1 MSGSSASNW
10 RLARALRDGY
20 DGSDDCP
27 IPPRI
32 EGVLQN
38 KSTAGTDSGME
49 HFGYKE
55 SLARSIGS
63 FGSFAAGVSYI
74 SILTGTFQLF
84 YFGFGT
90 AGPAYLWSWPMVLVG
105 QLAVALCF
113 MELAAKYPIAGS
125 VYNWSKILGSRLVG
139 WSSGWLMLTASIV
152 TLSAVVLALQ
162 LNLPRLW
169 SGFQIVGNGGSS
181 YEFAANAVILGTVLI
196 AFTTIVNALGVR
208 LMARIN
214 SAGVFIELIAACL
227 IALFLAI
234 HIKRGPA
241 VFFDTAGF
249 GTGKSFGYLSA
260 FLVASLASGYVMY
273 GFDTA
278 SSLGEETLEPRRTA
292 PRAILRAILASF
304 VIGGAILVFAVMAA
318 PNLADPRIG
327 SSSGGLQY
335 IVEQVMWGP
344 LGRIFLVCIVVAVT
358 VCSLAVHT
366 AAIRLTFAMARD
378 NALPFGERLARVNS
392 QTQTPIVPA
401 VLIGVIAEL
410 ILVLNIGQPKIFTVL
425 TSIAVIMIY
434 MSYLLVTVPLLR
446 KRLAGQWP
454 PADLAAG
461 GYFTMGR
468 WGMLV
473 NIVAVLWGA
482 GMALNLA
489 WPREAVYGTPWY
501 NTWGAFVY
509 IAVIFGAGLWWYA
522 VKGRHHIG
530 TLASHTLTAD
540 AGASHKE
547 TDAMFADEGGR
558 ASP

>member
-1 MSGSSASNW
+1 MMESAGLMGQVRSAG
-10 RLARALRDGY
+10 RRDGEALK
-20 DGSDDCP
+20 P
-27 IPPRI
+27 
-32 EGVLQN
+32 
-38 KSTAGTDSGME
+38 TDSGME

-55 SLARSIGS
+55 SLARSIGA

-125 VYNWSKILGSRLVG
+125 VYNWSKQLGSRIVG
-139 WSSGWLMLTASIV
+139 WSAGWLMLTASIV

-169 SGFQIVGNGGSS
+169 SGFQIVGDGQGPYDSAS
-181 YEFAANAVILGTVLI
+181 NAVILGTVLI
-196 AFTTIVNALGVR
+196 LFTTVVNALGVR
-208 LMARIN
+208 LMAMIN

-227 IALFLAI
+227 IAFILAL
-234 HIKRGPA
+234 HTTRGPA
-241 VFFDTAGF
+241 VFFSTNGYGAGASGGF
-249 GTGKSFGYLSA
+249 LGV

-278 SSLGEETLEPRRTA
+278 SSLGEETVEPRRTA
-292 PRAILRAILASF
+292 PMAILRAILASF
-304 VIGGAILVFAVMAA
+304 VIGGAILVFAIMAA
-318 PNLADPRIG
+318 PDLKDPQIG

-335 IVEQVMWGP
+335 IVEQVMWSP
-344 LGRIFLVCIVVAVT
+344 LGKMFLVCIVVAVT
-358 VCSLAVHT
+358 VCALAVHT

-378 NALPFGERLARVNS
+378 NALPFGDNLARVNP

-401 VLIGVIAEL
+401 VVIGVISAV
-410 ILVLNIGQPKIFTVL
+410 ILAVNIGQPKIFTVL

-434 MSYLLVTVPLLR
+434 LAYLMVMAPLLK
-446 KRLAGQWP
+446 KRLLGQWP

-468 WGMLV
+468 WGLLV
-473 NIVAVLWGA
+473 NVAAVLWGA

-501 NTWGAFVY
+501 NTWGAFAY
-509 IAVIFGAGLWWYA
+509 TTVILGAGLLWYG

-530 TLASHTLTAD
+530 TLASHAEVSMND
-540 AGASHKE
+540 AAQ
-547 TDAMFADEGGR
+547 ANI
-558 ASP
+558 

>member
-1 MSGSSASNW
+1 
-10 RLARALRDGY
+10 
-20 DGSDDCP
+20 
-27 IPPRI
+27 
-32 EGVLQN
+32 
-38 KSTAGTDSGME
+38 ME

-90 AGPAYLWSWPMVLVG
+90 AGPAYLWSWPMVFVG

-113 MELAAKYPIAGS
+113 MELSAKYPVAGS

-169 SGFQIVGNGGSS
+169 SGFQIIGNGSGP
-181 YEFAANAVILGTVLI
+181 YDFATNAVILGSVLI

-208 LMARIN
+208 LMAMIN

-227 IALFLAI
+227 IAILLAV
-234 HIKRGPA
+234 HIKRGPE
-241 VFFDTAGF
+241 VFFSTNGYGA
-249 GTGKSFGYLSA
+249 GKSWGFLSD
-260 FLVASLASGYVMY
+260 FLIASLASGYVMY

-278 SSLGEETLEPRRTA
+278 SSLGEETHEPRHTA

-304 VIGGAILVFAVMAA
+304 VIGGAILLFAIMAA
-318 PNLADPRIG
+318 PNLHDPQIG
-327 SSSGGLQY
+327 SGSGGLQY
-335 IVEQVMWGP
+335 IIEQVMWGP
-344 LGRIFLVCIVVAVT
+344 LGKIFLVCIVVAVS

-378 NALPFGERLARVNS
+378 NALPFGEKLASVNS
-392 QTQTPIVPA
+392 LTQTPIVPA

-434 MSYLLVTVPLLR
+434 LAYLMVTVPLLR

-454 PADLAAG
+454 PPDLAAG

-489 WPREAVYGTPWY
+489 WPRVAVYGAPWY

-509 IAVIFGAGLWWYA
+509 ISVILGAGVWWYA

-530 TLASHTLTAD
+530 TLASHTLSAAAAPQ
-540 AGASHKE
+540 AGQDGIS
-547 TDAMFADEGGR
+547 G
-558 ASP
+558 